1 MRPVTFVPTLAV
13 FALVTF
19 AAGSAVAGPPL
30 VCFPFDIGT
39 AHSLPWDS
47 KSGHWKG
54 MRGDYPVARLTGDTL
69 ALLTPATPVIV
80 RMETL
85 RRAAIYATKDAAAG
99 RALLETLLD
108 RGRAKGA
115 DALASFD
122 AGYLAAT
129 YAQLAPISPSTG
141 ALAAGID
148 GYALVETSLRRS
160 PGDPALAFAAA
171 IIAADSRRDVS
182 AEHARVARAGA
193 PGDVLLAQNIDHLDQ
208 GVPR

>member
-1 MRPVTFVPTLAV
+1 MRPVTLVPTFAA

-19 AAGSAVAGPPL
+19 AAGPAVAGPPL

-54 MRGDYPVARLTGDTL
+54 MRGDYSVARLTGDTL

-85 RRAAIYATKDAAAG
+85 RRAAIYATKDPAAG

-148 GYALVETSLRRS
+148 GFALVETSLRRS
-160 PGDPALAFAAA
+160 PGDPALTFAAA

-193 PGDVLLAQNIDHLDQ
+193 PGDVLLARNIDHLDQ
-208 GVPR
+208 GIPR